1 MFKPKENSLFAIL
14 LRSQWWVSALVAVA
28 AIGLIRLIVPTL
40 YAVAAALPF
49 IVIALYVGWREL
61 REPSGRRVAR
71 TLEALRAM
79 NADEF
84 AGAMEA
90 AFRGDGYAV
99 KRLGGQADFE
109 LERASRNTLVV
120 CKRWK
125 ATRTGVEPLREL
137 DAARKAR
144 EAHECIYVAAGE
156 ITGQARAFAAEK
168 NIRLIGAVELA
179 KKVQATQPKIGVRP
193 Q

>member
-14 LRSQWWVSALVAVA
+14 LRSQWWVSALVAGA
-28 AIGLIRLIVPTL
+28 AIGLIRLIVPTM

-61 REPSGRRVAR
+61 REPSGRRVAK

-84 AGAMEA
+84 AGAMEE
-90 AFRGDGYAV
+90 AFKGDGYRV
-99 KRLGGQADFE
+99 KRLGGQADLE
-109 LERASRNTLVV
+109 LERGMRSTLVS

-156 ITGQARAFAAEK
+156 ITEQARAYAAER

-179 KKVQATQPKIGVRP
+179 KKVGPRR
-193 Q
+193 

>member
-28 AIGLIRLIVPTL
+28 AIALIRLIVPTM

-49 IVIALYVGWREL
+49 IAIALYVGWREL

-90 AFRGDGYAV
+90 AFKVDGYTV
-99 KRLGGQADFE
+99 KRLGAQADFE

>member
-28 AIGLIRLIVPTL
+28 AIGLIRLMVPTM

-90 AFRGDGYAV
+90 AFKGDGYTV
-99 KRLGGQADFE
+99 KRLGAQADFE

-179 KKVQATQPKIGVRP
+179 KKVQATQPKTGVRP

>member
-14 LRSQWWVSALVAVA
+14 LRSQWWVSALVAAA
-28 AIGLIRLIVPTL
+28 AIGLIRLMVPTM

-49 IVIALYVGWREL
+49 IVIACYVGWREL
-61 REPSGRRVAR
+61 REPSGRRVAK
-71 TLEALRAM
+71 TLAALRAM

-90 AFRGDGYAV
+90 AFRGDGYTV
-99 KRLGGQADFE
+99 KRLAGQADFE
-109 LERASRNTLVV
+109 LERASRSALVA

-156 ITGQARAFAAEK
+156 ITQQARAFAAEK
-168 NIRLIGAVELA
+168 NIRLMGAVELA
-179 KKVQATQPKIGVRP
+179 KKVHATQPKGALT
-193 Q
+193 